1 MERKYSLLGYFMLL
15 LFPLVFLA
23 FYKSYFEHFP
33 QFADRIKYFDH
44 IHASLAILWV
54 LMLIVQPVLIVNRKY
69 SLHRTIGRGSY
80 LVFPLFFLSFLPREI
95 ILIQG
100 DHPKDLFFPLADSL
114 VLLTLYVLAVRNK
127 KNIGNHMRYMISSA
141 LVLLG
146 PTIGRIGP
154 IWLGLSFQAT
164 QYIQYGITLA
174 ILLMLIIYDGR
185 IQKSRPY
192 LLAAGLFA
200 VHALAFTVLYII

>member
-23 FYKSYFEHFP
+23 FYKSYFQHFP

-54 LMLIVQPVLIVNRKY
+54 LMLIVQPLLIANRKY
-69 SLHRTIGRGSY
+69 SWHRTIGKLSY

-95 ILIQG
+95 ILIQS
-100 DHPKDLFFPLADSL
+100 DHAKDLFFPLADSL
-114 VLLTLYVLAVRNK
+114 VMLTLYVLAIRNK
-127 KNIGNHMRYMISSA
+127 KNIANHMRYMISSA

-154 IWLGLSFQAT
+154 VWLDLSFQAT

-174 ILLMLIIYDGR
+174 ILLILIVYDGR

-192 LLAAGLFA
+192 LLAAGLFTA
-200 VHALAFTVLYII
+200 HALVFTALYMM